1 MRRLVRTLLLVTLAT
16 ALPQLVA
23 AAPAHAS
30 CAFDERPLELQ
41 LEEAPAVFKGR
52 VTAVRNDGV
61 TARFAVEEVWKGPPL
76 PPEIV
81 VHGGPE
87 PSGIFGTTS
96 ATSVDRS
103 WTVGVTYLVF
113 PRGGGDRLEDNS
125 CSPTREWSAE
135 LAAARPDDARPP
147 TAVGPPEQGGV
158 RVAPW
163 TAALGGVA
171 VVAGVWAV
179 VLAFRRRSD

>member
-1 MRRLVRTLLLVTLAT
+1 MRHLAQTLLLVTLVA

-23 AAPAHAS
+23 SAALAS
-30 CAFDERPLELQ
+30 CAIDERPLELQ
-41 LEEAPAVFKGR
+41 LAEAPAVFKGR

-61 TARFAVEEVWKGPPL
+61 TARFAVEEIWKGPAL

-87 PSGIFGTTS
+87 PSGLFGGTS

-103 WTVGVTYLVF
+103 WAVGVTYLVF
-113 PRGGGDRLEDNS
+113 PRGEGDRLEDDS
-125 CSPTREWSAE
+125 CSPTREWSPE

-147 TAVGPPEQGGV
+147 AAAEAGDPGGLPVAV
-158 RVAPW
+158 W
-163 TAALGGVA
+163 ALGGAA
-171 VVAGVWAV
+171 VVGGLLAAAV
-179 VLAFRRRSD
+179 AFRRRAS